1 MQENLEGA
9 KLKRWEGST
18 ESVQATS
25 QVQLHPGNPTS
36 LQNGAQERGKHNG
49 STVLSF
55 SEEQELA
62 MGRVEQ
68 QAGMD
73 VQRWVSMGSDDLLLI
88 AWLL

>member
-1 MQENLEGA
+1 MSNLLPKYNFIQETRPLYKMGPRKEGNIMA
-9 KLKRWEGST
+9 
-18 ESVQATS
+18 
-25 QVQLHPGNPTS
+25 S
-36 LQNGAQERGKHNG
+36 LC
-49 STVLSF
+49 SF

-68 QAGMD
+68 QVGMD